1 MDKRLI
7 LSIMMAMGFAHSA
20 PLMMF
25 PLESD
30 IDSSILA
37 LWENSITQ
45 IFKEAAFEPLK
56 IEQNYFSQCE
66 SIECAISAARAA
78 GAQGLF
84 RGRLRAE
91 GKDSISVR
99 FHIDWLASNSSPQSD
114 IQGVVPL
121 SWDNALR
128 NGILPKLLS
137 GITGKSTEI
146 ENAKEKKTYVDVET
160 NPENAVVMLNGTAA
174 CSSPCELLASGSIA
188 QIAAYWQSGDNIWA
202 AKTNVRLGEDTA
214 KIFLELRRTFA
225 YTEIRSLP
233 ENALVYSGDFLD
245 INSKALGKTP
255 YRLRNLPGATQI
267 RLFRQGYKDTLIN
280 VNVDAMEKQI
290 QIVQLN
296 PITDIRQIE
305 EQNLFIK
312 SQTKRRIGLGLLGGS
327 AGPFAAG
334 ALLCILAQDNYKK
347 ARDIKTELSY
357 PAIGGE
363 NFKAKVDENHKAVK
377 AGDTKTIF
385 GASLIGVSLI
395 LAGIGF
401 SMSF

>member
-1 MDKRLI
+1 MDKKLI
-7 LSIMMAMGFAHSA
+7 LSIMMAMGLAHSA
-20 PLMMF
+20 SLLMF
-25 PLESD
+25 PIESD
-30 IDSSILA
+30 IDSNVSA
-37 LWENSITQ
+37 LWENSIKQ
-45 IFKEAAFEPLK
+45 IFKEAAFEPVK
-56 IEQNYFSQCE
+56 IEQNHFAQCE
-66 SIECAISAARAA
+66 NIECAISAARAA

-121 SWDNALR
+121 AWDNAMR
-128 NGILPKLLS
+128 SGVLPKLLS

-146 ENAKEKKTYVDVET
+146 ENAKGEKTYIKVET
-160 NPENAVVMLNGTAA
+160 YPENAVVMLNGTAT
-174 CSSPCELLASGSIA
+174 CSSPCEFLASGSVA
-188 QIAAYWQSGDNIWA
+188 QIAAYWQSGGNIWA
-202 AKTNVRLGEDTA
+202 TKTNVKLGEDTA
-214 KIFLELRRTFA
+214 KVFLELRRTYS
-225 YTEIRSLP
+225 YTEIRTLP
-233 ENALVYSGDFLD
+233 ENAQVYSGDFLD

-255 YRLRNLPGATQI
+255 YKFRSLPGTTQI
-267 RLFRQGYKDTLIN
+267 RLFREGYKDTLIS
-280 VNVDAMEKQI
+280 VNVDAMEKQV

-312 SQTKRRIGLGLLGGS
+312 SQTKKKIGLGLLGGS
-327 AGPFAAG
+327 IGPLAAG
-334 ALLCILAQDNYKK
+334 AVLCILAQDDYQK
-347 ARDIKTELSY
+347 ARNIKTELSY

-363 NFKAKVDENHKAVK
+363 NFKAKVNENHRAVK
-377 AGDTKTIF
+377 DGDTKIIF
-385 GASLIGVSLI
+385 GASLMGFSLI

>member
-1 MDKRLI
+1 MDKKI
-7 LSIMMAMGFAHSA
+7 IIGIMMAIGLANSAH
-20 PLMMF
+20 LLMF
-25 PLESD
+25 PIESD
-30 IDSSILA
+30 IDSNISV
-37 LWENSITQ
+37 LWENSIKQ

-56 IEQNYFSQCE
+56 IEQNYFAQCE

-78 GAQGLF
+78 GVQGLF

-99 FHIDWLASNSSPQSD
+99 FHIDWLASNSNPQSD
-114 IQGVVPL
+114 IQGVAPL
-121 SWDNALR
+121 AWDDAIR
-128 NGILPKLLS
+128 SGILSKLLS
-137 GITGKSTEI
+137 GITGKNTEI
-146 ENAKEKKTYVDVET
+146 VNAKEKTTYIKVET
-160 NPENAVVMLNGTAA
+160 NPDNAVVMLNGVATCA
-174 CSSPCELLASGSIA
+174 SPCEFLASGSVV

-202 AKTNVRLGEDTA
+202 AKSNVKLGEDTA
-214 KIFLELRRTFA
+214 KVFLELRRTYS
-225 YTEIRSLP
+225 YTEIRTLP
-233 ENALVYSGDFLD
+233 ENAQVYLGGFLD
-245 INSKALGKTP
+245 INSKAIGKTP
-255 YRLRNLPGATQI
+255 YRFRSLPGTTQI
-267 RLFRQGYKDTLIN
+267 RLFREGYKDSLIS
-280 VNVDAMEKQI
+280 VNVDAMEKQV

-312 SQTKRRIGLGLLGGS
+312 SQTKRKIGLGLLGGS
-327 AGPFAAG
+327 IGPLASG
-334 ALLCILAQDNYKK
+334 ALLCFLAQNDYKN

-377 AGDTKTIF
+377 AGDTKTIV
-385 GASLIGVSLI
+385 GASLIGFSLM